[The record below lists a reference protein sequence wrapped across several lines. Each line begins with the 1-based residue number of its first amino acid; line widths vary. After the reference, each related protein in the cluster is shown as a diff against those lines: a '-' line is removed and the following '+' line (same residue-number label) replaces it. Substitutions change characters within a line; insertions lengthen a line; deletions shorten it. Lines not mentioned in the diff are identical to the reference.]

1 MASVTITE
9 ILGSDSIS
17 GSRVTINS
25 NFLITQNWIN
35 GFETVF
41 GVNTSTG
48 VLDLT
53 TASTGRVSALTG
65 RFNTIST
72 PASGTALAT
81 ISSSGRGDFQQV
93 NVTSLSSTGAVTVG
107 GALNVNGSLTQ
118 ATGITAAF
126 RGNLQVGG
134 VSSAGKFTHGAY
146 SGEVYANN
154 WSRSG
159 TSVAS
164 GLPGLTAAFPAT
176 NVSGG
181 GGIFTT
187 SSQPYVVTGTESLI
201 YAEIGSTG
209 FYMKVADG
217 NGATASNLPAGFRL
231 TIVQTASRASAAI
244 HTGATGSP
252 EFYTGFNTDVNR
264 GAWASPSILF
274 TPTAE
279 PYRSSITLQWE
290 PRIAGDQATQ
300 KGSWILLNG
309 ANLSTTF

>member
-25 NFLITQNWIN
+25 NFLILQNWVN
-35 GFETVF
+35 GFETTF
-41 GVNTSTG
+41 GINTSTG

-53 TASTGRVSALTG
+53 AASTGRVSALTG

-81 ISSSGRGDFQQV
+81 ISSAGAGTFA
-93 NVTSLSSTGAVTVG
+93 TITTGSLTSTGALTVG
-107 GALNVNGSLTQ
+107 GSLSVNSSLTQ
-118 ATGITAAF
+118 ATGVTASF

-134 VSSAGKFTHGAY
+134 VSNAGKFTHGTY

-159 TSVAS
+159 TSIAAGS
-164 GLPGLTAAFPAT
+164 PGLTAAFPVNTA
-176 NVSGG
+176 GG
-181 GGIFTT
+181 GGIYTT
-187 SSQPYVVTGTESLI
+187 STQPYVVTGTESVI
-201 YAEIGSTG
+201 YAEVGSTG
-209 FYMKVADG
+209 FYMKVSDG
-217 NGATASNLPAGFRL
+217 TGSTASTLPAGFRL
-231 TIVQTASRASAAI
+231 TIVQTSSTASGVI
-244 HTGATGSP
+244 YTGSQNSNAY
-252 EFYTGFNTDVNR
+252 YTGFNTTSTFGGWPGNI
-264 GAWASPSILF
+264 SF
-274 TPTAE
+274 TSTSR

-300 KGSWILLNG
+300 KGSWVLIGGTNLN
-309 ANLSTTF
+309 AF